1 MICRS
6 LKEVKSSPTFAARTI
21 SSTYQTPL
29 QLHIDIIAALCCLT
43 DGSAQD
49 VIIAVLSAG
58 LEKENNDALINI
70 GKFGNI
76 EALV

>member
-1 MICRS
+1 
-6 LKEVKSSPTFAARTI
+6 
-21 SSTYQTPL
+21 L

-43 DGSAQD
+43 GGSAQD